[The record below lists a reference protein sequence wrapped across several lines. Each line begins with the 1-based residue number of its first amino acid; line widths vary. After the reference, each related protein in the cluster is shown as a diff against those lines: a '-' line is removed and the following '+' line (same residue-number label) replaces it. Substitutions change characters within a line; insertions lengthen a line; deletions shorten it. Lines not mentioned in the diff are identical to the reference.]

1 MMPHRK
7 YGSQDTR
14 KTVTVVNR
22 THLEV
27 GKMGRVKLKVEK
39 REPSSS
45 HLWLFT
51 LWEVRAGVSRQTRP
65 VLRAEVGVQE
75 RKAWSDTSLAW
86 MDLFTCSVR

>member
-14 KTVTVVNR
+14 NTVTVVNR

-39 REPSSS
+39 REGGVTCGSSPCG
-45 HLWLFT
+45 
-51 LWEVRAGVSRQTRP
+51 R
-65 VLRAEVGVQE
+65 
-75 RKAWSDTSLAW
+75 
-86 MDLFTCSVR
+86 